1 MCSIIV
7 TLQLFFGIILI
18 VLFQGG
24 VVMSTCNDGFGGA
37 SFCDNDG
44 EEFKQKFLDAV
55 CRLAKLRRE
64 FFGNYYDCK
73 DYRARYEEE
82 IGDFFTK
89 LRLPKL
95 CISGDADLALVS
107 IGVND
112 PDHWGSG
119 AYIFLVDSKYA
130 DGFKEVGETALEE
143 YFREICFYRL
153 VTDIVDCADF
163 VRMKIIR
170 YALERNVAVYREFCP
185 AFFDRSQRRLH
196 VYEEKTT

>member
-1 MCSIIV
+1 M
-7 TLQLFFGIILI
+7 
-18 VLFQGG
+18 
-24 VVMSTCNDGFGGA
+24 
-37 SFCDNDG
+37 
-44 EEFKQKFLDAV
+44 
-55 CRLAKLRRE
+55 
-64 FFGNYYDCK
+64 
-73 DYRARYEEE
+73 
-82 IGDFFTK
+82 
-89 LRLPKL
+89 
-95 CISGDADLALVS
+95 ALVS

-130 DGFKEVGETALEE
+130 DDFKEVGETALEE

-170 YALERNVAVYREFCP
+170 YALERNAAVYREFCP

-196 VYEEKTT
+196 IYEEIAT